1 MNVLWWIKRA
11 LVAGTLATVVLG
23 GVGSAAAA
31 ARSDDKN
38 ADVKI
43 EVLKSADQSGLLSYS
58 LSLRNEG
65 GGPARNTH
73 IDLPFDGT
81 ALQLVSTEFSKAD
94 AWVTEIGSSGLEISA
109 GKIGSGGGALQGTL
123 RFAALKPG
131 AELTAPATVRWSDED
146 EGGHSISNRPNLV
159 SARQAL
165 SVSTAGG
172 DYIFSADVFAPGE
185 HITFWYNTPAGAVVA
200 AEIKNGY
207 VIDAA
212 STDEKDKGADY
223 ARADDTG
230 SVSVRLATKGLAP
243 GGYTLVAR
251 GNSGGL
257 IAVGAFQVK

>member
-1 MNVLWWIKRA
+1 MHTWTRIKQA
-11 LVAGTLATVVLG
+11 MVAGTLAAMVLG

-43 EVLKSADQSGLLSYS
+43 EVLKSADQGGVLSYS
-58 LSLRNEG
+58 LNLRNEG
-65 GGPARNTH
+65 GGPARDTH
-73 IDLPFDGT
+73 VDLPFDGA

-94 AWVTEIGSSGLEISA
+94 AWVTEIGANGLEISA
-109 GKIGSGGGALQGTL
+109 GKIGSGGGALHATL
-123 RFAALKPG
+123 RFAALKAG
-131 AELTAPATVRWSDED
+131 AELTAPATVRWSDEE
-146 EGGHSISNRPNLV
+146 EGGRSISNRPNLG
-159 SARQAL
+159 SAVQAL
-165 SVSTAGG
+165 SVHAEGG
-172 DYIFSADVFAPGE
+172 DYVFTADVFAPGE
-185 HITFWYNTPAGAVVA
+185 HITFWYNTPDGAVVA

-212 STDEKDKGADY
+212 STDAKDNGADY
-223 ARADDTG
+223 ARADSNG
-230 SVSVRLATKGLAP
+230 SVSVRLATKRLAP

>member
-1 MNVLWWIKRA
+1 MNTLWRIKQA
-11 LVAGTLATVVLG
+11 LVAGTLAAVVLG

-31 ARSDDKN
+31 QRSDDKN

-43 EVLKSADQSGLLSYS
+43 EVMKNADQGSLLSYS
-58 LSLRNEG
+58 LNLRNEG
-65 GGPARNTH
+65 GGPAHDTQ
-73 IDLPFDGT
+73 IDLPFDGA
-81 ALQLVSTEFSKAD
+81 ALQLVSTEFSKPD
-94 AWVTEIGSSGLEISA
+94 AWVTQIGSSGLEISA
-109 GKIGSGGGALQGTL
+109 GKIGSGGGTLHATL

-146 EGGHSISNRPNLV
+146 EGGRSISNRPNLAGT
-159 SARQAL
+159 SQAL
-165 SVSTAGG
+165 SVSAAGG

-185 HITFWYNTPAGAVVA
+185 HVTFWYNTPDGAVVA

-212 STDEKDKGADY
+212 STDEKDNGADY
-223 ARADDTG
+223 VRADGNG